1 MLEDGRCLACTALAV
16 VYYNAP
22 LRKSLTIQQRDNVI
36 RARHAEGEAQADLA
50 REFGI
55 SYQRVYQIIRGRSH

>member
-1 MLEDGRCLACTALAV
+1 
-16 VYYNAP
+16 
-22 LRKSLTIQQRDNVI
+22 VI